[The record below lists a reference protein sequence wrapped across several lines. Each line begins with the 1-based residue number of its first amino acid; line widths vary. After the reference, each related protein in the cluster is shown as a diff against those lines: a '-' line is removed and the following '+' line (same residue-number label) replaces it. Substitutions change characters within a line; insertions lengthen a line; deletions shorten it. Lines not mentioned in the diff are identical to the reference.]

1 MKKIIL
7 TLGLAA
13 LCCMG
18 ANAQSLSDFLKGAG
32 KALSNAAAS
41 TTSSIFD
48 ITGTWKYNGCA
59 LGASSDDILTSLA
72 ASAGTATVEAKCDEL
87 LAKAGIKAGA
97 ATLTFAADGNF
108 TLTAG
113 KLNIP
118 GSWTKDGT
126 SIEITFTKLF
136 SLKMK
141 GKVTRTTEG
150 CSVLFESEKF
160 VTFAKNVLDVAGK
173 LLSSNATVSALQ
185 TAIKNIDGLQLGF
198 KLVK

>member
-7 TLGLAA
+7 ALELAA
-13 LCCMG
+13 LCCLG
-18 ANAQSLSDFLKGAG
+18 ANA
-32 KALSNAAAS
+32 
-41 TTSSIFD
+41 
-48 ITGTWKYNGCA
+48 
-59 LGASSDDILTSLA
+59 
-72 ASAGTATVEAKCDEL
+72 
-87 LAKAGIKAGA
+87 A

-141 GKVTRTTEG
+141 GKVTRTSEG

-160 VTFAKNVLDVAGK
+160 VTFAKNVLDVA
-173 LLSSNATVSALQ
+173 
-185 TAIKNIDGLQLGF
+185 
-198 KLVK
+198 